1 MKNFN
6 SILSILLPELV
17 KYENVVNKIY
27 IIVDETLKQYSNI
40 KHNTYN
46 SNKLLIT
53 NKLSQ
58 LQELIGTTNPSDAS
72 THSSDIPL
80 DTVLSAIYDIY
91 NTNKLIG
98 SNFEIVTL
106 KPVLHTIKNVFSET
120 RTVRV
125 DKKILA
131 ATNAINNI
139 AKCEHLF
146 VNALIKLFIEYFIA
160 TDTYIDILLD
170 NKSESDDEL
179 ARSGDV
185 IPPDGPNKSE
195 PARRGDVIPPDGPNK
210 SEPARRG
217 DNGPARRGDG
227 YMNQVIIGIINLYKY
242 NPEFTERNKK
252 ITKLLYKSVYDSAGF
267 TGISDQIDIWYD
279 STALNQK
286 TGVIYKLENL
296 VTPRTPALHTVN
308 GISNDIVNQFNTI
321 VITPSSEVSKYK
333 IIRDYSN
340 IYVKNYLR
348 EALMDT
354 ENIKFADTELLIKN
368 YLEWKE
374 TTDIEP
380 NILIQILARNFNKLL
395 EQYKIGTFYD
405 FVNLIGCVVTPV
417 KGATVS
423 MDYNNYIIQ
432 SFSEFYFES
441 IARTI
446 ATQFVSSH
454 TNALFDDQMSSDNNF
469 MKEAYISNLVNIK
482 SSATSLQKKIM
493 DAANN
498 KFKSEAYIILK
509 YNNDRSSEAWLT
521 LFKTIVKSIVDPG
534 KNVKS
539 KFVEKMN
546 VLIPKAGLKHYIM
559 KNPNQFSN

>member
-58 LQELIGTTNPSDAS
+58 LQELIGTSDPSDVS
-72 THSSDIPL
+72 TRSNDIPI

-98 SNFEIVTL
+98 ANFEIVTL

-170 NKSESDDEL
+170 NKSE
-179 ARSGDV
+179 
-185 IPPDGPNKSE
+185 
-195 PARRGDVIPPDGPNK
+195 
-210 SEPARRG
+210 
-217 DNGPARRGDG
+217 PARRGDG

-482 SSATSLQKKIM
+482 SSATSLQKKII